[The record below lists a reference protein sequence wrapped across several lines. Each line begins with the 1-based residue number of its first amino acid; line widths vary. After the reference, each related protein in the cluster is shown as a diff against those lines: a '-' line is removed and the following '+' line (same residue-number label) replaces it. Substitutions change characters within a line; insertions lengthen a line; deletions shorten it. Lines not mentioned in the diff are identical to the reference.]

1 MSWLN
6 IFRRRVRQ
14 REMDL
19 EMSFHVDMEA
29 AELERAGFDP
39 GEARR
44 RALAAFGGVR
54 RHQEEGHEAR
64 GGAWLEDLLRDL
76 RYAVRSLRHSP
87 GYAATVLL
95 TIALGVA
102 ANTSIFSVARGI
114 LFKPLPYRDPGR
126 LMVLWDGLDWI
137 GVPEAWVTGP
147 EVAMLR
153 RDTRSFDGFAAI
165 RSGSAA
171 LTAAGDGEPEQVPV
185 SQVSANFFQV
195 LGTEPALGRGFA
207 PGEDAPGAPAVA
219 VISRR
224 LWTQRF
230 GADSAVLGR
239 TIMIDGAATRV
250 IGVLPAS
257 FRYSAQNSL
266 GSASGAADLYTQ
278 LPDTL
283 DRLPRTN
290 HSIGVLARV
299 RRDLPVATAL
309 AELTGLSR
317 RLDEQQYGKGGFKFV
332 PVMLQERMVREVRPA
347 LLVLLAAVAMV
358 ILIMGA
364 NLAVLAL
371 VRAARRE
378 HEMVIRRAIGAGSGR
393 VARQV
398 LTETLLLGLAGALA
412 GTLLGRWALRG
423 LLSLAPPGLPR
434 RSEIGIDLTVLAVT
448 LGVAVLV
455 GSGMGLASVSHSVRG
470 SIAAVLRERAPSHA
484 GTRVRRALVLVQ
496 LALSVV
502 LLAGTGLL
510 LGSFVRLLDV
520 DPGFDPGHVL
530 TVELRAPEGSYP
542 GGRPV
547 FNVFQ
552 RYADA
557 LRAMPGV
564 SAVGASSAPPL
575 SSGADQWNVRFPGAP
590 GNTGNPDHDRLL
602 VDVGAATPGWFKA
615 MGIEVVAGREF
626 DRSND
631 DSTGARAAIID
642 EALGRRFF
650 PGLSP
655 VGRILLAD
663 EDTLRIAGV
672 ARHIRMYNLED
683 KGREQIWL
691 PHALVSYR
699 DLVLVART
707 SGEPLALAAAA
718 RTAIHGVDPGQP
730 IIAISTMRAAIGDSL
745 AQRRLV
751 LILVGGFAAAALL
764 LTGLGV
770 YGVASTTVAQRTREL
785 GIRMALGADRRRVVR
800 EVLSGPARLVAL
812 GLFLGLAGTWPAGRA
827 VQRMLYGVR
836 PMDPLVLGGVS
847 MLLLAVAVLAGYL
860 PARRATRVDPMIAL
874 RAE

>member
-6 IFRRRVRQ
+6 IFRRRVHQ
-14 REMDL
+14 RDMDL
-19 EMSFHVDMEA
+19 EMRFHVDMEA
-29 AELERAGFDP
+29 AELERAGLDP

-76 RYAVRSLRHSP
+76 RYAARSLRHTP

-95 TIALGVA
+95 TIAIGVA
-102 ANTSIFSVARGI
+102 ANTSIFSVARAI

-147 EVAMLR
+147 EVTMLR
-153 RDTRSFDGFAAI
+153 RETRSFEGFAAI

-171 LTAAGDGEPEQVPV
+171 LTAAGGGEPEQVPV
-185 SQVSANFFQV
+185 SLVSANFFQI
-195 LGTEPALGRGFA
+195 LGTGPTLGRGFA

-239 TIMIDGAATRV
+239 TIMIDGTATRV

-257 FRYSAQNSL
+257 FGYRAQNSL
-266 GSASGAADLYTQ
+266 GSASGAADVYTA

-299 RRDLPVATAL
+299 RRDVPEATAR
-309 AELTGLSR
+309 AELEGLSR

-347 LLVLLAAVAMV
+347 LLVLLGAVAMV

-378 HEMVIRRAIGAGSGR
+378 HEMVVRRAIGAGSGR

-398 LTETLLLGLAGALA
+398 LTETLLLALAGALT
-412 GTLLGRWALRG
+412 GTLLGRWALHG
-423 LLSLAPPGLPR
+423 LLWLAPPGLPR
-434 RSEIGIDLTVLAVT
+434 RAEIGVDLSVLAVT
-448 LGVAVLV
+448 LGVAVAV
-455 GSGMGLASVSHSVRG
+455 GMGMGLASVAHSVRG
-470 SIAAVLRERAPSHA
+470 SITAVLREKAPSHA
-484 GTRVRRALVLVQ
+484 GTPLRRALVLVQ
-496 LALSVV
+496 VALSVV

-510 LGSFVRLLDV
+510 LGSFVRLLEV
-520 DPGFDPGHVL
+520 DPGFDPDHVL

-542 GGRPV
+542 RGRPV

-564 SAVGASSAPPL
+564 RAVGGSSAPPL
-575 SSGADQWNVRFPGAP
+575 SSNADQWTVRFPGAP
-590 GNTGNPDHDRLL
+590 GNTGNTDQDRLL
-602 VDVGAATPGWFKA
+602 VDVGAATPGYFQA
-615 MGIEVVAGREF
+615 MGIELVAGREF

-642 EALGRRFF
+642 EALARRFF

-655 VGRILLAD
+655 VGRMMLAD
-663 EDTLRIAGV
+663 DDTLRIAGV
-672 ARHIRMYNLED
+672 ARHIRMYTLED
-683 KGREQIWL
+683 TGREQIWL

-699 DLVLVART
+699 YLVLAART

-730 IIAISTMRAAIGDSL
+730 IIAVSTMRSAIGDSL

-764 LTGLGV
+764 LAGLGV

-785 GIRMALGADRRRVVR
+785 GIRMALGADRRRVIR
-800 EVLSGPARLVAL
+800 EVLSGPARLVAF
-812 GLFLGLAGTWPAGRA
+812 GLLLGLAGTWPAGRA
-827 VQRMLYGVR
+827 VQRLLYGVT
-836 PMDPLVLGGVS
+836 PMDPIVLGGVS
-847 MLLLAVAVLAGYL
+847 LLLVAVAVLAGYL

-874 RAE
+874 KAE